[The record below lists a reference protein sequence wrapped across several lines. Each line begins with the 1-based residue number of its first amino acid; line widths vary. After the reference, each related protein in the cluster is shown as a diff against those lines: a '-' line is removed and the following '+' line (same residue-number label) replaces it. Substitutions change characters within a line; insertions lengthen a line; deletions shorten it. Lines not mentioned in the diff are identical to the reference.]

1 MVLEPHLLSTR
12 NKEISNQSSIK
23 RPSLE
28 DLKIKN
34 KDSIL
39 AKMAQ
44 FIKSLGQLLFK
55 AMKTTNKLILIR
67 KQSLEVL
74 TKDNP
79 ETTLVPTDKSSLTLL
94 PSDKLEDC
102 N

>member
-12 NKEISNQSSIK
+12 NKETNNLSSIN
-23 RPSLE
+23 RPSSE
-28 DLKIKN
+28 DSKLSK

-79 ETTLVPTDKSSLTLL
+79 ETTLVPTDRS
-94 PSDKLEDC
+94 
-102 N
+102 